1 MLHQALPGMPERA
14 LLQAAVPKSRWLFRV
29 AAGGLGLYWNRMLT
43 FPQIDPVAVT
53 IGPLTVHWYGLM
65 YLAGFL
71 AGGALGA
78 YRARRP
84 GSTWTVQQVWDLVF
98 YVALGVILG
107 GRLGYVV
114 FYKAGYY
121 LVHPVELLYIWSG
134 GMSFHGGLLGVV
146 VAVALFARRHGKPG
160 LAVADFLAPLCA
172 PGLFAGRIGNF
183 INQELW
189 GRVSDVPWAMVF
201 PAAGPQPPAPL
212 ATVRG
217 HPRGPGVVHPG
228 LGLFGA
234 ATHLRA
240 GHGPVPG
247 GLRWIPLCCG
257 VFPRTGRA
265 PGSGGARLA
274 YHGSVAQFA
283 GGPGGTLA
291 VAESPGRVRQTL
303 TLI

>member
-1 MLHQALPGMPERA
+1 
-14 LLQAAVPKSRWLFRV
+14 
-29 AAGGLGLYWNRMLT
+29 MLT
-43 FPQIDPVAVT
+43 FPQIDTVAVS

-114 FYKAGYY
+114 FYNAGYY

-146 VAVALFARRHGKPG
+146 VAVALFARRHSKPG

-201 PAAGPQPPAPL
+201 PAAGPQPRHPSQLYEATLEGLVLFILVWAYSARPRICGRVTGLSL
-212 ATVRG
+212 AGYGGFRFAVEFFRE
-217 HPRGPGVVHPG
+217 PD
-228 LGLFGA
+228 A
-234 ATHLRA
+234 HL
-240 GHGPVPG
+240 GPVALEWLTMGQLLSLPVLFF
-247 GLRWIPLCCG
+247 GLWLL
-257 VFPRTGRA
+257 
-265 PGSGGARLA
+265 ARPT
-274 YHGSVAQFA
+274 A
-283 GGPGGTLA
+283 GQRRDPA
-291 VAESPGRVRQTL
+291 K
-303 TLI
+303 